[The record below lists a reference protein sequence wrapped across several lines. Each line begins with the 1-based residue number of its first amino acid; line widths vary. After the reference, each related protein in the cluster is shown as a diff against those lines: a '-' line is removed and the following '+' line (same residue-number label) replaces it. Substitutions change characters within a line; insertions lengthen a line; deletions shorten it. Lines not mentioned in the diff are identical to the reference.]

1 MSEKRAKSR
10 IRSLDVNASLN
21 AAKHREDGATAS
33 MDLLCAFVLS
43 VKERGGNP
51 ERARDA
57 AWKHAVDAVN
67 AFWPD
72 KPVN

>member
-1 MSEKRAKSR
+1 MSAKRAKSR
-10 IRSLDVNASLN
+10 IRFLDVKASLN
-21 AAKHREDGATAS
+21 AAKHRKDEATAS

-43 VKERGGNP
+43 IKERGGSP

-67 AFWPD
+67 AWWPD